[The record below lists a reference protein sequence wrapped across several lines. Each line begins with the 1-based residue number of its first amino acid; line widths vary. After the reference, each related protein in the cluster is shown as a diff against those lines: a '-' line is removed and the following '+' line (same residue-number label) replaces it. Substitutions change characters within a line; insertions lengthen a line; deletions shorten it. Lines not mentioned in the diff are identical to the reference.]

1 MQILMEQLLESVV
14 VIANNHRD
22 LISRRMALL
31 NRLTDLIG
39 ADAWT
44 WAWGRGSPTQDTV
57 TPLAALDH
65 GFSDLQ
71 RRHYMEW
78 AMSDDCHLDY
88 RPRVI
93 PRINDQGQVT
103 TRRCDAYSDQEW
115 SKNPAKRK
123 MLNRC
128 GWEGWIHCVRHFTNE
143 TWSHMGFLRNVNR
156 PDFSPQDAAIIDLS
170 MARIQW
176 LHASADETLPPE
188 TFANITLRQRDVMLM
203 LLEGLSRKQ
212 IAHQMGIS
220 EDTVGDHIKAIYKH
234 FDVRSAT
241 ELAGRF
247 LKNQ

>member
-1 MQILMEQLLESVV
+1 METAIAQLLESVV
-14 VIANNHRD
+14 LIANAHSD
-22 LISRRMALL
+22 LMNRRWELL
-31 NRLTDLIG
+31 NRLASLIG

-44 WAWGRGSPTQDTV
+44 WSWGRGSPTEDTV
-57 TPLAALDH
+57 TLLAALDH
-65 GFSDLQ
+65 GFSDKQ

-78 AMSDDCHLDY
+78 VMSDDCHLDY

-115 SKNPAKRK
+115 SNNPALRK

-128 GWEGWIHCVRHFTNE
+128 GWESWVHCVRHFANQN
-143 TWSHMGFLRNVNR
+143 WSYMGFFRNADR
-156 PDFSPQDAAIIDLS
+156 PDFSLQDAALVDLS
-170 MARIQW
+170 MRRIQW
-176 LHASADETLPPE
+176 LHTTVDETLPPE
-188 TFANITLRQRDVMLM
+188 AFANITLRQRDVMLM

-212 IAHQMGIS
+212 IAHQMGIT

-234 FDVRSAT
+234 FQVRSAT

-247 LKNQ
+247 LKSQ